1 MIWNEKR
8 DGVCSHT
15 LFEFQTANNGNDKG
29 FGMDEDGWM
38 GKAGMELIRDWREKR
53 EMRREEKKR
62 ETEKKKHQTKVW
74 PMTISL
80 SSVYTHTG
88 KKM

>member
-38 GKAGMELIRDWREKR
+38 GKAGMEIRERKRDETRRRRGKKEKQ
-53 EMRREEKKR
+53 
-62 ETEKKKHQTKVW
+62 KKKAPDQ
-74 PMTISL
+74 SL
-80 SSVYTHTG
+80 G
-88 KKM
+88 L